1 MCSININE
9 LREIYF
15 ADGKITKEELQ
26 DLFAKYTEAGETSS
40 SEDDFFA
47 ECVVAWA
54 LADDTFDAEE
64 AQFLIDEFMKDGTIS
79 DFESAAITEMFD
91 ACDERNIQVPTIFIE
106 AFSEFL
112 PEEEEEEDEVE
123 E

>member
-9 LREIYF
+9 LRETYF
-15 ADGKITKEELQ
+15 ADGKVTKEELQ
-26 DLFAKYTEAGETSS
+26 DLFAKYAEAGETSS

-47 ECVVAWA
+47 ECVAAWA
-54 LADDTFDAEE
+54 LADGTFDAEE

-79 DFESAAITEMFD
+79 DAESTAITEMFE
-91 ACDERNIQVPTIFIE
+91 ACKERNIQIPTIFTE
-106 AFSEFL
+106 AFSEFV
-112 PEEEEEEDEVE
+112 PEDDEDEDE